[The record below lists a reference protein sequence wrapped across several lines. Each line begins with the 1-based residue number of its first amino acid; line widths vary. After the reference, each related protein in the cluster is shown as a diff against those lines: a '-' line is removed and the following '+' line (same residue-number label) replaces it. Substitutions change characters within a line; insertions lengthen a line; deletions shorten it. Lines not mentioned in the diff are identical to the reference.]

1 MNQLIKKKENKMKSI
16 LINYIEIK
24 SKGFEDEPVTFIITK
39 STYLYTKD
47 NETNKTNLKFNKSN
61 FKNYTEIASNVY
73 QLHSG
78 NEVIGWKKETCYQLT
93 STIKH

>member
-1 MNQLIKKKENKMKSI
+1 MKSI

-39 STYLYTKD
+39 STYLYAD
-47 NETNKTNLKFNKSN
+47 NETNKTSFKFNKSN
-61 FKNYTEIASNVY
+61 FKDYTEIASNVY